1 MCVQFKGQLSS
12 LMGRLSATSLH
23 FICCMKP
30 NTLKQP
36 GLFDAPMVL
45 AQLRYA
51 GLLELCR
58 FRKVR
63 LITPFTHRPTADQS
77 WSCGMRLT

>member
-1 MCVQFKGQLSS
+1 
-12 LMGRLSATSLH
+12 MGRLSVTSLH

-58 FRKVR
+58 FRKVSKTYALR
-63 LITPFTHRPTADQS
+63 S
-77 WSCGMRLT
+77 LTDSRSVLELRHEA